1 MAPLRGLRRHA
12 GRGAL
17 LPLPSRRAPRSG
29 AVAAG
34 EEDPRVGCRLRV
46 HRPPDEPADRTLSRE
61 RRPWPVRQG
70 AHEGGAEIR
79 RQGGG
84 GEDVPRLRLPAHSQ
98 RAVSEGLHPH
108 RESGSGDRSARAPE
122 QAPHRRVLPV
132 EVQRRRGRVLP
143 HRRVHGRMEDLAD
156 RSATELARLVRSREV
171 SPVEVIEACLARVE
185 RYNPAVNAVV
195 TLNPR
200 ALDDAGDL
208 ELRLVRG
215 EEVGLLAGLPVG
227 IKDVTPVAGL
237 RTTYGSALYRDYVPA
252 EDALIVRRLRDAGA
266 VILGKTNCPE
276 FAAGGNTFN
285 EVFGRTRN
293 PWDPALSAGGSTG
306 GGCAALVTGMIV
318 LAEGTDLGGS
328 LRIPASFCG
337 VVGLRPSVGLVPTYP
352 SDWPWDTL
360 QVTGP
365 VARTAADAA
374 LMLQAVCGPSP
385 LAPLA
390 QPVAGRDFVGAVAAG
405 VPRGLRVAYCPDI
418 AGIGIDPAI
427 EDICRRAACELEQLG
442 AGVEVVQLDLAFA
455 RPAFL
460 ALRGLWFVAQ
470 MHPRLDQLDRL
481 GPNVA
486 TNVKTGLGTTTR
498 ELAAAEAARGRL
510 WHLFRELFERFD
522 HLVTP
527 CMAVPPFPVEQNY
540 PATVAGKKME
550 TYVDWIAPTFV
561 LSLTGLPVASVPC
574 GLDARGL
581 PVGLQIVGKPL
592 DEEGVLALAGQVQ
605 QRHPIGRPP
614 LLDR

>member
-1 MAPLRGLRRHA
+1 MAPVRGLRRHA
-12 GRGAL
+12 GGGAL

-29 AVAAG
+29 AVAVG

-61 RRPWPVRQG
+61 RRPRPMRQG
-70 AHEGGAEIR
+70 ARQGGAEIR
-79 RQGGG
+79 RQSGG
-84 GEDVPRLRLPAHSQ
+84 GEYVPRLRLPAHSQ

-108 RESGSGDRSARAPE
+108 RESGRGDRRARAPE

-156 RSATELARLVRSREV
+156 RSASELARLVRSREV
-171 SPVEVIEACLARVE
+171 SPVEVVEACLARVE

-237 RTTYGSALYRDYVPA
+237 RTTYGSALYRDYIPA
-252 EDALIVRRLRDAGA
+252 EDALVVRRLRDAGA

-293 PWDPALSAGGSTG
+293 PWDPTRSAGGSTG
-306 GGCAALVTGMIV
+306 GGAAGLVTGMIA

-337 VVGLRPSVGLVPTYP
+337 VVGLRPSVGLVPTWP
-352 SDWPWDTL
+352 SDWPWDKL

-365 VARTAADAA
+365 VARTAAGAA

-385 LAPLA
+385 PRPLA
-390 QPVAGRDFVGAVAAG
+390 QPQSGRGGARPDVAP
-405 VPRGLRVAYCPDI
+405 VPRAVRAVRPPRDALHGGAALPRRAELSRNGRREEDGDVRGLDRPHVRAEPHR
-418 AGIGIDPAI
+418 ASGGIGALWSGPEGPAGGPP
-427 EDICRRAACELEQLG
+427 DRRQAARRGGRPHARGTG
-442 AGVEVVQLDLAFA
+442 AGAPPHRPSSTA
-455 RPAFL
+455 R
-460 ALRGLWFVAQ
+460 R
-470 MHPRLDQLDRL
+470 
-481 GPNVA
+481 
-486 TNVKTGLGTTTR
+486 
-498 ELAAAEAARGRL
+498 
-510 WHLFRELFERFD
+510 
-522 HLVTP
+522 
-527 CMAVPPFPVEQNY
+527 
-540 PATVAGKKME
+540 
-550 TYVDWIAPTFV
+550 PTE
-561 LSLTGLPVASVPC
+561 SS
-574 GLDARGL
+574 
-581 PVGLQIVGKPL
+581 
-592 DEEGVLALAGQVQ
+592 
-605 QRHPIGRPP
+605 
-614 LLDR
+614 